1 MNILTYTLCIIGAC
15 TVCTLTIMIAYE
27 IITQLIERIFH
38 HHDND
43 SL

>member
-15 TVCTLTIMIAYE
+15 TVCTLTIMILYE
-27 IITQLIERIFH
+27 IITNIIDRIF